1 MIQQELRGEVALVTG
16 AAGAGIG
23 QAIARRLAAG
33 GANVVVTD
41 SHERRTQEVTTSMA
55 SAFPDVTVVGYP
67 LDMGDPAQIAE
78 VVEAV
83 TSALGAISILVN
95 NAALNIL
102 KPIFELDLDEW
113 RSVLAVNLDGPWYL
127 SKLVMTGLRDA
138 SRGGAIVNI
147 SSYAPDIGGEGR
159 ESPYAVSKGGLNTL
173 TRCCAHEGGPLGIR
187 VNAVSMGIVTG
198 TKFIDAH
205 PELLELPGAAGV
217 LGHLANAEEIAE
229 TVAFLTSDRARSLTG
244 EILNVSAG
252 AYMRN

>member
-1 MIQQELRGEVALVTG
+1 MEQEFTGQVALVTG

-33 GANVVVTD
+33 GAHVVITD
-41 SHERRTQEVTTSMA
+41 VHERRTQEVTA
-55 SAFPDVTVVGYP
+55 AVAAAFPQVTVVGHA
-67 LDMGDPAQIAE
+67 LDMGDPVRISE
-78 VVEAV
+78 VVATV
-83 TSALGAISILVN
+83 TRALGPISILVN
-95 NAALNIL
+95 NAALNVL
-102 KPIFELDLDEW
+102 RPIFELDLEQW

-138 SRGGAIVNI
+138 GRRGAIVNI
-147 SSYAPDIGGEGR
+147 SSYAPDVGGEGH

-187 VNAVSMGIVTG
+187 VNAVSMGIVAG

-205 PELLELPGAAGV
+205 PELLELPGATGV
-217 LGHLANAEEIAE
+217 LGRLAEADEIAE
-229 TVAFLTSDRARSLTG
+229 AVAFLSSDRARSVTG